1 MRTAK
6 RLSLAIALVINCATG
21 SAISES
27 PEEWVALGTRIHGGF
42 GTLIP
47 VGIRI
52 GQDALQRLEAKPR
65 EVTVT
70 YYSGSKAPCPCIAD
84 GIMLATMSSPGQGSL
99 VISPET
105 APPEILAIAVI
116 RSKKTGEGLR
126 YTVSSTW
133 LPKLLEWNKTYDPL
147 GRYDVVIKADNLFSV
162 EREQKK

>member
-6 RLSLAIALVINCATG
+6 RFSLAIALAITCATG

-27 PEEWVALGTRIHGGF
+27 PEEWVTLGSRIHGGF

-52 GQDALQRLEAKPR
+52 GLDALQRLEAKPR

-99 VISPET
+99 VISPEM
-105 APPEILAIAVI
+105 APPEVLGTAVI

-126 YTVSSTW
+126 YTVSSEW

-147 GRYDVVIKADNLFSV
+147 GRYDVVMKADNLFSV